1 MLPVVGDGDY
11 IYMGCWSL
19 FFGLSTLVSVPV
31 SMLQRSKRQ
40 SSVAIWVLCL
50 FLLAVQLSSR
60 CQSWWSKGQRTI
72 ETLHLVSE
80 VGYGAAVL
88 SAHHTEVNMGPKHHH
103 KVVKMGEAAPVES
116 REEGATG
123 GPPVG
128 LQSGEEPPVSADMNS
143 IFSMVQR
150 CLQFQSDLRER
161 WDRETVKQEQRWRQ
175 MQVQVNNLRDEV
187 ETQQRVEP
195 QPQPGPSSQ
204 RPAEPFLSSPARS
217 EPAARGWAQ
226 TAVPKLE
233 EGDDIEQYLT
243 TFERLAAAYQ
253 WPEVD
258 WAVRLVPYLTGKARA
273 AYVAMAADDT
283 LDYKMVKEAILTKYE
298 INEEVYR
305 QRFREPDIQPG
316 ETPREFYNRLRDL
329 YQKWMQPEK
338 KTKEQV
344 GEVLILEQFYRSL
357 SPELRVWVKERNP
370 TSAREAAELVE
381 NFLAA
386 RRGPKTFRY
395 DLQQKASGMQGKSVG
410 PGVGG
415 GLGQVAGSVKHIE
428 KNVAPSKPKPS
439 GKLPVCY
446 FCGQEGHIKPECP
459 SRKAKSAYLCTLPRP
474 SHAEVKCEG
483 KQQLTEVNINGKP
496 AQALLDTGSEQTLV
510 HPSVLNDQCLLGG
523 PGLDISCVHGDHRTY
538 PTAAV
543 YVEVAGQTYLL
554 TVGVVRNLAHQ
565 VILGQDIPI
574 LQELVQSCKPVCVVT
589 RSQKQAQEVW
599 EGDSAGSQVEP
610 DRVRQGQRQVSLNP
624 VPVEPN
630 PFSELPYFECDMPNQ
645 SSAKVRKSKRQRR
658 QEKMSG
664 TARVGSVGWPDLE
677 GCNVDLPGD
686 FKQLQGQDETLQGA
700 FEQAVSVEEGQAA
713 GDPDR
718 EGYLL
723 REGLLFHKSREVEA
737 ERLVVP
743 RVLREQVLKLG
754 HSIPWAG
761 HLGFRKTYERIASRF
776 YWAGVHREVQD
787 YCQSCSVCQ
796 LSGGKNV
803 PKFPLQPLPIID
815 VPFSR
820 IAMDIVGPLE
830 RTQAGNRFIL
840 VVCDYSTRYPEAFP
854 LRDVTAKQIAYA
866 LLQLFSRVGIPS
878 EILTDQGTNF
888 LSNTLKQVY
897 RMLGIKS
904 IRTTPYHPQTDGLV
918 ERYNRTLKSML
929 KKFISSNGKD
939 WDRWLPYLLFAYR
952 EVPQV
957 STGFSPFE
965 LLYGRQVRGP
975 LDVLQEAWV
984 SQKAGSSNNV
994 LAYVLR
1000 MREKMEEV
1008 TKMVRK
1014 RMERVQRG
1022 QQTWYDKGAR
1032 ERSFEPGQQVLLLLP
1047 TVENK
1052 LLAKWQGPYSI
1063 VRKLSSTTYE
1073 IEMPERRNPRQAFHI
1088 NLLKEWKT
1096 REPPPSQQL
1105 FVRAVKEEEDAEG
1118 EFTPTIHSTASLDL
1132 SHLSLTQQQELEAI
1146 IPPDLFQEKPGTTD
1160 LVKHDI
1166 HLKDSTPIRQRMY
1179 RIPERM
1185 VPVLM
1190 EEIEVMLELGV
1201 IEPST
1206 SEWSNPVVLVIK
1218 KDGSI
1223 RFCIDFRKVNAQ
1235 SDFDAYPLPRLD
1247 DLIEQVGQA
1256 RFISTLDLCKGYWQ
1270 VPLTEAAKPLTAFRT
1285 PQGLWQFTKMPFGLQ
1300 GAPATFQRL
1309 MNRVLSGMGTFC
1321 AAYLDDIVI
1330 YSNSWQEHLTHLKEV
1345 LQRIKQ
1351 AGLTIN
1357 PRKCALARQELQYL
1371 GHILGG
1377 GVIKPVKDKVVAV
1390 KARERPTTR
1399 KQVKSFLGLVGWYR
1413 RFIRDFSARAA
1424 PLSDLT
1430 STAKTKIVWGEEQER
1445 AFQDLKEALC
1455 QEPVLQSPNFSLPF
1469 TVQTD
1474 ASHRGIGGVLL
1485 QGEGEDNKPVAY
1497 ISRKLFP
1504 RETRYSAVE
1513 LECLAVKWAIDS
1525 FSPTGSASAMYQGS
1539 RTPWLTFCLAAS
1551 TASHPKGREM

>member
-1 MLPVVGDGDY
+1 
-11 IYMGCWSL
+11 
-19 FFGLSTLVSVPV
+19 
-31 SMLQRSKRQ
+31 MLQRSKRQ

-50 FLLAVQLSSR
+50 FPLAVQLSSR
-60 CQSWWSKGQRTI
+60 CQSWWSKGQCTI

-386 RRGPKTFRY
+386 RRGPKTFR
-395 DLQQKASGMQGKSVG
+395 
-410 PGVGG
+410 
-415 GLGQVAGSVKHIE
+415 
-428 KNVAPSKPKPS
+428 
-439 GKLPVCY
+439 
-446 FCGQEGHIKPECP
+446 
-459 SRKAKSAYLCTLPRP
+459 
-474 SHAEVKCEG
+474 
-483 KQQLTEVNINGKP
+483 
-496 AQALLDTGSEQTLV
+496 
-510 HPSVLNDQCLLGG
+510 
-523 PGLDISCVHGDHRTY
+523 
-538 PTAAV
+538 
-543 YVEVAGQTYLL
+543 
-554 TVGVVRNLAHQ
+554 
-565 VILGQDIPI
+565 
-574 LQELVQSCKPVCVVT
+574 
-589 RSQKQAQEVW
+589 
-599 EGDSAGSQVEP
+599 
-610 DRVRQGQRQVSLNP
+610 
-624 VPVEPN
+624 
-630 PFSELPYFECDMPNQ
+630 
-645 SSAKVRKSKRQRR
+645 
-658 QEKMSG
+658 
-664 TARVGSVGWPDLE
+664 
-677 GCNVDLPGD
+677 
-686 FKQLQGQDETLQGA
+686 
-700 FEQAVSVEEGQAA
+700 
-713 GDPDR
+713 
-718 EGYLL
+718 
-723 REGLLFHKSREVEA
+723 
-737 ERLVVP
+737 
-743 RVLREQVLKLG
+743 
-754 HSIPWAG
+754 
-761 HLGFRKTYERIASRF
+761 
-776 YWAGVHREVQD
+776 
-787 YCQSCSVCQ
+787 
-796 LSGGKNV
+796 
-803 PKFPLQPLPIID
+803 
-815 VPFSR
+815 
-820 IAMDIVGPLE
+820 
-830 RTQAGNRFIL
+830 
-840 VVCDYSTRYPEAFP
+840 
-854 LRDVTAKQIAYA
+854 
-866 LLQLFSRVGIPS
+866 
-878 EILTDQGTNF
+878 
-888 LSNTLKQVY
+888 
-897 RMLGIKS
+897 
-904 IRTTPYHPQTDGLV
+904 
-918 ERYNRTLKSML
+918 
-929 KKFISSNGKD
+929 
-939 WDRWLPYLLFAYR
+939 
-952 EVPQV
+952 
-957 STGFSPFE
+957 
-965 LLYGRQVRGP
+965 QVRGP

-1063 VRKLSSTTYE
+1063 IRKLSSTTYE

-1485 QGEGEDNKPVAY
+1485 QGEGEDKKPVAY

-1525 FSPTGSASAMYQGS
+1525 FRYY
-1539 RTPWLTFCLAAS
+1539 LL
-1551 TASHPKGREM
+1551 GREFTLETDHRALQWLESMKDTNSRITRWFLSLQPYRFCIRHVPGKQNTVADFLSRSEHREPSEGEGNVRELQASPH